1 METFRHKQFVKQMK
15 KLPRP
20 LRAQVMGRVQI
31 HSNEPSNALLSD
43 HKLNPPW
50 DGYRSIN
57 ITGDYRLI
65 YKKLASDVYFLRTV
79 GTHHQL
85 FGT

>member
-1 METFRHKQFVKQMK
+1 METLRHRQFVKQMK
-15 KLPRP
+15 KLPTP
-20 LRAQVMGRVQI
+20 LRAQVMKRVLL
-31 HSNEPSNALLSD
+31 HANEPSNPLLND
-43 HKLNPPW
+43 HRLNPPW

-57 ITGDYRLI
+57 ITGDFRLI
-65 YKKLASDVYFLRTV
+65 YKKLNERTYFLRAV